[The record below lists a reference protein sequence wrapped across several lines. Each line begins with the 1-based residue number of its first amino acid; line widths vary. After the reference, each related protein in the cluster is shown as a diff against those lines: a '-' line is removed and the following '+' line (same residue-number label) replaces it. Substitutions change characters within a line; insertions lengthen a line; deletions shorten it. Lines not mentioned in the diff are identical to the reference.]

1 MNEAKD
7 IEKCPTCNGSG
18 AVDVFID
25 YLGEPVP
32 VTCPD
37 CGGTGELTE
46 DKRGRKEHV
55 SKNQ

>member
-1 MNEAKD
+1 MNKV
-7 IEKCPTCNGSG
+7 CPTCNGSG

-37 CGGTGELTE
+37 CGGSGES
-46 DKRGRKEHV
+46 DD
-55 SKNQ
+55 